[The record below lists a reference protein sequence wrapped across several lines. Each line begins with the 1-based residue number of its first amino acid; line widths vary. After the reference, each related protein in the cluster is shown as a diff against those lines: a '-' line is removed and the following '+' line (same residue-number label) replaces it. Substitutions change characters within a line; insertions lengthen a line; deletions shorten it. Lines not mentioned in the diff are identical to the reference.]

1 MTDKGLFLQNV
12 IAVIWDFDRTLS
24 PQYMQ
29 KPLFEAYDV
38 DENTFW
44 EQVGRLPAYYR
55 KAGIHV
61 QRDTCYLGHIL
72 SYVRAGRFKGL
83 TNARLRDL
91 GKNITFYRGLPFF
104 LDRLKTIVKA
114 PDYAE
119 GDLRLEHYVVSTG
132 LAEII
137 RGSEI
142 AEKLDGVWA
151 SEFIETP
158 AEPDTDLAGAPA
170 HGEITQIATLLDN
183 TTKTRALFEINKGVN
198 KEPSI
203 TVNDAIPEEERR
215 VPFKNMIYVAD
226 GPSDIPSFS
235 VVRKHGG
242 LAFAV
247 YKPRSPRHYEQAL
260 MLQETDRVDM
270 IGPADY
276 REGSST
282 DMWFQSQI
290 RRIASRMLDERRRAL
305 ESKVRKE
312 PVHLAEI
319 QRQKKREEEE
329 AEE

>member
-1 MTDKGLFLQNV
+1 M
-12 IAVIWDFDRTLS
+12 
-24 PQYMQ
+24 
-29 KPLFEAYDV
+29 
-38 DENTFW
+38 
-44 EQVGRLPAYYR
+44 
-55 KAGIHV
+55 
-61 QRDTCYLGHIL
+61 
-72 SYVRAGRFKGL
+72 
-83 TNARLRDL
+83 
-91 GKNITFYRGLPFF
+91 PFF

-319 QRQKKREEEE
+319 QRQKKVKQKE

>member
-55 KAGIHV
+55 QAGIHV

-132 LAEII
+132 LRRSSAG
-137 RGSEI
+137 RKSRRNSTAYGPRNSS
-142 AEKLDGVWA
+142 KRPPNP
-151 SEFIETP
+151 TP
-158 AEPDTDLAGAPA
+158 ISPA
-170 HGEITQIATLLDN
+170 RPRTA
-183 TTKTRALFEINKGVN
+183 R
-198 KEPSI
+198 S
-203 TVNDAIPEEERR
+203 
-215 VPFKNMIYVAD
+215 
-226 GPSDIPSFS
+226 
-235 VVRKHGG
+235 
-242 LAFAV
+242 
-247 YKPRSPRHYEQAL
+247 PRSPRCS
-260 MLQETDRVDM
+260 TTRPRR
-270 IGPADY
+270 GPY
-276 REGSST
+276 SKST
-282 DMWFQSQI
+282 
-290 RRIASRMLDERRRAL
+290 RA
-305 ESKVRKE
+305 
-312 PVHLAEI
+312 
-319 QRQKKREEEE
+319 
-329 AEE
+329 

>member
-55 KAGIHV
+55 QAGIHV

-158 AEPDTDLAGAPA
+158 GEPDPSPA
-170 HGEITQIATLLDN
+170 RPRTA
-183 TTKTRALFEINKGVN
+183 R
-198 KEPSI
+198 S
-203 TVNDAIPEEERR
+203 
-215 VPFKNMIYVAD
+215 
-226 GPSDIPSFS
+226 
-235 VVRKHGG
+235 
-242 LAFAV
+242 
-247 YKPRSPRHYEQAL
+247 PRSPRCS
-260 MLQETDRVDM
+260 TTRPRR
-270 IGPADY
+270 GPY
-276 REGSST
+276 SKST
-282 DMWFQSQI
+282 
-290 RRIASRMLDERRRAL
+290 RA
-305 ESKVRKE
+305 
-312 PVHLAEI
+312 
-319 QRQKKREEEE
+319 
-329 AEE
+329 

>member
-1 MTDKGLFLQNV
+1 VSDKGLFLQNV

-38 DENTFW
+38 DETTFW
-44 EQVGRLPAYYR
+44 DQVGKLPAFYKR
-55 KAGIHV
+55 AGIHV

-83 TNARLRDL
+83 TNAKLREL
-91 GKNITFYRGLPFF
+91 GKSIAFYRGLPFF
-104 LDRLKTIVKA
+104 LDRLKAIVKE
-114 PDYAE
+114 PQFVE

-132 LAEII
+132 LAEVI

-151 SEFIETP
+151 SEFIEAS
-158 AEPDTDLAGAPA
+158 AEPDTDLSGTPA
-170 HGEITQIATLLDN
+170 AGEITQIATLLDN

-203 TVNDAIPEEERR
+203 NVNDTIPEEERR

-247 YKPRSPRHYEQAL
+247 YKPRSQRHYEQAL

-290 RRIASRMLDERRRAL
+290 RKIATRMLDERRRAL

-319 QRQKKREEEE
+319 QRQKREKEKETKQ
-329 AEE
+329 